1 MPRPLSDEEFRTAST
16 AEGFIRHEVPLN
28 GVVESG
34 RLPSNSRRAGR
45 SARIR
50 NGVFMDLGDLLRLD
64 AVVPAM
70 RAKSKRQVLQEL
82 AGRAAVVTELPEREI
97 FEVLL
102 QRERLGSTGVGHG
115 VAIPHGTVPYL
126 ERLVGVFARLERP
139 VDFESMDEQ
148 PVDLIFVLL
157 APVGAG
163 ADHLKALARV
173 ARVLRDGEVTAKL
186 RATEDA
192 SALYALLTH
201 GRVDDAA

>member
-1 MPRPLSDEEFRTAST
+1 
-16 AEGFIRHEVPLN
+16 
-28 GVVESG
+28 
-34 RLPSNSRRAGR
+34 
-45 SARIR
+45 
-50 NGVFMDLGDLLRLD
+50 MDLGDLLRLD

-70 RAKSKRQVLQEL
+70 KAKSKRQILQEL
-82 AGRAAVVTELPEREI
+82 AGRAAVVTGLAERDI

-115 VAIPHGTVPYL
+115 IAIPHGTVPYL
-126 ERLVGVFARLERP
+126 ERLVGIFARLERP

-173 ARVLRDGEVTAKL
+173 ARILRDGEVTTKL
-186 RATEDA
+186 RASADA
-192 SALYALLTH
+192 TALYALLTQ
-201 GRVDDAA
+201 GRADDAA